1 MSPMLSIRSLYQ
13 VGHGPSSSHT
23 MGPAKAVKII
33 KEAYSMCDRY
43 EVTLYNSLALTGKGH
58 LTEEAIKESLG
69 DTPVAFLTSLD
80 LSKHPNTLIVK
91 GFLNDQL
98 IVEKEVNSTG
108 GGRIVFVGDESTE
121 VPIYPHKTLKEI
133 KKYCK
138 SKHITLHDYVYEIE
152 GEEIKI
158 FLEEI
163 WEAMKESI
171 IRGIATHGVL
181 PGPLKMKRKA
191 PELYGKLKATDVPE
205 LVENRLVASYAFA
218 VSEENASGGIIVTA
232 PTCGACG
239 VLPAVLYYMH
249 EKHHFISKDRIING
263 LAVAG
268 LIGNLIKHNASISG
282 AVAGCQAEV
291 GSACSM
297 AAAAHATLFNLSMDQ
312 IEYAAE
318 IAMEH
323 HLGLTCDPINGYVQ
337 IPCIERN
344 AVAALRAIDA
354 CGLAYFLT
362 DSRKISFDM
371 VIQTMYQ
378 TGLDMHQ
385 SYKET
390 SQGGLAFY
398 FKEEDDVNCW

>member
-1 MSPMLSIRSLYQ
+1 MLSIRSLYN
-13 VGHGPSSSHT
+13 VGYGPSSSHT
-23 MGPAKAVKII
+23 MGPAKAVKMI
-33 KEAYSMCDRY
+33 KDEYIDLDHY
-43 EVTLYNSLALTGKGH
+43 EITLYNSLALTGKGH

-69 DTPVAFLTSLD
+69 HCPVTFLTSIELG
-80 LSKHPNTLIVK
+80 KHPNTLLIK
-91 GFLNDQL
+91 GFKGDVL
-98 IVEKEVNSTG
+98 IVEKEVQSVG
-108 GGRIVFVGDESTE
+108 GGRILFVGQDDYEK
-121 VPIYPHKTLKEI
+121 PIYPHRTFKEI

-138 SKHITLHDYVYEIE
+138 DHKMNLADYVYMVE
-152 GEEIKI
+152 GEGFHD
-158 FLEEI
+158 FLDGI
-163 WEAMKESI
+163 WEAMKASI
-171 IRGIATHGVL
+171 MKGISTKGVL
-181 PGPLKMKRKA
+181 PGPLKLKRKA
-191 PELYGKLKATDVPE
+191 PSLYARDSEKEAIEIT
-205 LVENRLVASYAFA
+205 ENRLVASYAFA
-218 VSEENASGGIIVTA
+218 VSEENAAGGIIVTA

-249 EKHHFISKDRIING
+249 EKHDVVNKERILNG

-291 GSACSM
+291 GSACAM

-312 IEYAAE
+312 VEYAAE
-318 IAMEH
+318 IAIEH

-362 DSRKISFDM
+362 DSRKISLDM

-378 TGLDMHQ
+378 TGLDMHS

-398 FKEEDDVNCW
+398 FKEEEDVNCW

>member
-1 MSPMLSIRSLYQ
+1 MLSIRSLYQ
-13 VGHGPSSSHT
+13 VGYGPSSSHT
-23 MGPAKAVKII
+23 MGPAKAARQLKNQHPDVD
-33 KEAYSMCDRY
+33 SY
-43 EVTLYNSLALTGKGH
+43 EITLYNSLALTGKGH
-58 LTEEAIKESLG
+58 LTEEAIKESLA
-69 DTPVAFLTSLD
+69 PCSVAFLTNID
-80 LSKHPNTLIVK
+80 LNKHPNTLLIK
-91 GFLNDQL
+91 GYLNQEL
-98 IVEKEVNSTG
+98 VFEKEVQSVG
-108 GGRIVFVGDESTE
+108 GGRILFVGEQDLE
-121 VPIYPHKTLKEI
+121 PIVYPHQKLRDI

-138 SKHITLHDYVYEIE
+138 ANRIHLHDYVYLVE
-152 GEEIKI
+152 GEEIKL

-163 WEAMKESI
+163 WEAMKMSI
-171 IRGIATHGVL
+171 IRGIATKGVL
-181 PGPLKMKRKA
+181 PGPLKLKRKA
-191 PELYGKLKATDVPE
+191 PDLYSRDANKEVMEIT
-205 LVENRLVASYAFA
+205 ENRLVSAYAFA

-249 EKHHFISKDRIING
+249 EKHEVVTKERIING

-282 AVAGCQAEV
+282 AVAGCQAEI
-291 GSACSM
+291 GSACAM

-312 IEYAAE
+312 VEYAAE
-318 IAMEH
+318 IAIEH

-371 VIQTMYQ
+371 VVHTMYQ
-378 TGLDMHQ
+378 TGLDMHT

-390 SQGGLAFY
+390 SMGGLAKY
-398 FKEEDDVNCW
+398 YEEDDDVNCW

>member
-1 MSPMLSIRSLYQ
+1 MLSIRSLYQ

-23 MGPAKAVKII
+23 MGPAKAAKLVKDG
-33 KEAYSMCDRY
+33 YPHCDSY
-43 EVTLYNSLALTGKGH
+43 VITLYNSLALTGKGH

-69 DTPVAFLTSLD
+69 DTPVIFLTAID
-80 LSKHPNTLIVK
+80 VKKHPNTLLIQ
-91 GFLNDQL
+91 GYQNDVL
-98 IVEKEVNSTG
+98 VIEKEVQSTG
-108 GGRIVFVGDESTE
+108 GGRIVFVGDQTDELH
-121 VPIYPHKTLKEI
+121 IYPHTTLKEI

-138 SKHITLHDYVYEIE
+138 SKHISLHDYVYEVE
-152 GEEIKI
+152 GESIKD
-158 FLEEI
+158 FLEHI
-163 WEAMKESI
+163 WEVMRLSI
-171 IRGIATHGVL
+171 VRGIANHGVL

-191 PELYGKLKATDVPE
+191 PDLYGKLKAFEQPE

-249 EKHHFISKDRIING
+249 EKHHFLTKERIING

-282 AVAGCQAEV
+282 AVAGCQAEI

-312 IEYAAE
+312 VEYAAE

-398 FKEEDDVNCW
+398 FKEDDDVNCW

>member
-1 MSPMLSIRSLYQ
+1 MLSIRSLYQ
-13 VGHGPSSSHT
+13 IGYGPSSSHT
-23 MGPAKAVKII
+23 MGPAKAVKLIRDAFPEI
-33 KEAYSMCDRY
+33 ETY
-43 EVTLYNSLALTGKGH
+43 EITLFNSLALTGKGH
-58 LTEEAIKESLG
+58 LTEEVIKESLAPK
-69 DTPVAFLTSLD
+69 PVTFLTTID
-80 LSKHPNTLIVK
+80 LERHPNTLIIK
-91 GFLNDQL
+91 GFKENEVL
-98 IVEKEVNSTG
+98 VTKEVKSVG
-108 GGRIVFVGDESTE
+108 GGRILFVGEEDLEK
-121 VPIYPHKTLKEI
+121 PIYPHKTFKDI

-138 SKHITLHDYVYEIE
+138 LHKMTLAEYVYQFEDE
-152 GEEIKI
+152 DFHQ
-158 FLEEI
+158 FLESI
-163 WEAMKESI
+163 WEAMKAAI
-171 IRGIATHGVL
+171 VRGIASRGVL
-181 PGPLKMKRKA
+181 PGPLKLKRKA
-191 PELYGKLKATDVPE
+191 PELYHFNVDKEIPE
-205 LVENRLVASYAFA
+205 IKENRLVASYAFA

-249 EKHHFISKDRIING
+249 ERHDVVTKERILNG

-291 GSACSM
+291 GSACAM
-297 AAAAHATLFNLSMDQ
+297 AAAAHATLFNLNMDQ
-312 IEYAAE
+312 VEYAAE
-318 IAMEH
+318 IAIEH

-354 CGLAYFLT
+354 CGLAFFLT
-362 DSRKISFDM
+362 DSRKISLDM

-390 SQGGLAFY
+390 SQGGLALY